1 MPKDS
6 QNSYYKVKTMF
17 NLLNFSLKFLIIFIG
32 VLVFFVLSTL
42 WYFSIGLPDY
52 KKLSNYQPPISSR
65 VYSENRK
72 LIAEYAIEKRL
83 FIPYESIPDKV
94 INAFL
99 SAEDKN
105 FFSHPGVD
113 AKGIIRAT
121 IKNIKNITQNKRL
134 EGASTITQQVAKNF
148 LLTNEISL
156 KRKIKEAILAF
167 RIERAYTKER
177 ILELYLNQIYL
188 GQGAYGIAAAS
199 LEYFDKPIKEL
210 NYQEAALLAALPKAP
225 SKYNPYKFPEV
236 AKFRRNLVL
245 LNLKE
250 NNFISKEQLK
260 ILKNSKLKLKK
271 RKIEIV
277 NEANSY
283 TEEVR
288 RTVKNI
294 YGFEKL
300 YSQGLSISTPLNINY
315 QIQALK
321 SLRKGIENYDKRRG
335 WRGPI
340 TNKIKNKNWEKKI
353 SSYKLD
359 PTLKWHL
366 AEIISVNNEEI
377 NFKIIDK
384 KKENFEGIL
393 KFKNVKWSLPNKKS
407 IPDIHNVGD
416 ILFIKKENKFWA
428 LKQYPKVNGGIVILD
443 PYTGEVL
450 ALAGGFNFK
459 KSEFNRV
466 TQAKRQ
472 PGSAFKPIV
481 YAAALENGFSP
492 NSIIL
497 DAPFVE
503 SQGVGLKN
511 WKPENYGKKFYG
523 PSTFRKGIEYSRN
536 LMTVRIAKILGLEKI
551 LDLSKKLNIYDEIPE
566 LLSVSLGAA
575 ETTLIDLTSAYA
587 PFVNGGKKID
597 PKLISRI
604 QDRRG
609 KTIFLEKSRRCIGC
623 DKFINESLQ
632 LPKIENTNKKIISEA
647 TAYQMTSILKG
658 TVERG
663 TAKKLKSLNVPL
675 AGKTGTTNDNY
686 DAWFIGFSSNL
697 VIGVYVGFDNPK
709 TLGKFET
716 GSKAALP
723 IFKDFVEKALYKED
737 FGEFKIPENIYLTS
751 LNYDT
756 GNKASPGDKNSIIEA
771 LKIEDI
777 NNINNKNL
785 ISTNG
790 RDKIIK
796 FRQFY

>member
-1 MPKDS
+1 M
-6 QNSYYKVKTMF
+6 YKF
-17 NLLNFSLKFLIIFIG
+17 INFSAKFVILFIIILLIFS
-32 VLVFFVLSTL
+32 LSTF

-65 VYSENRK
+65 VYSEDGK
-72 LIAEYAIEKRL
+72 LIAEYALQKRL
-83 FIPYESIPDKV
+83 FVPYESIPEKV

-105 FFSHPGVD
+105 FFNHPGID
-113 AKGIIRAT
+113 AKGILRA
-121 IKNIKNITQNKRL
+121 IFKNLKNISQNKRL

-148 LLTNEISL
+148 LLTNEVSM

-167 RIERAYTKER
+167 RIERAYSKER

-188 GQGAYGIAAAS
+188 GQGTYGIAAAS
-199 LEYFDKPIKEL
+199 LEYFDKSIKEL
-210 NYQEAALLAALPKAP
+210 TYPDAALLAALPKAP
-225 SKYNPYKFPEV
+225 SKYNPYRYPDV
-236 AKFRRNLVL
+236 GKFRRNLVL
-245 LNLKE
+245 KNLQS
-250 NNFISKEQLK
+250 NNFISKKELEK
-260 ILKNSKLKLKK
+260 FKNSDLKLKK

-288 RTVKNI
+288 RSVNEN

-300 YSQGLSISTPLNINY
+300 YSQGLSIKTPLNIDY

-321 SLRKGIENYDKRRG
+321 SLRKGIEDYDKRNG

-340 TNKIKNKNWEKKI
+340 TNKLNDKNWKNKI
-353 SSYKLD
+353 ASYKLD
-359 PTLKWHL
+359 PTLFWYV
-366 AEIISVNNEEI
+366 AEIIEVD
-377 NFKIIDK
+377 NFKVNFKTFNQDK
-384 KKENFEGIL
+384 KNNLYGEIYRDDL
-393 KFKNVKWSLPNKKS
+393 KWIIPKNKTISEKIK
-407 IPDIHNVGD
+407 VGD
-416 ILFIKKENKFWA
+416 VIFVKKVKKKWK
-428 LKQYPKVNGGIVILD
+428 LKQYPKVNGGIVVIN
-443 PYTGEVL
+443 PFTGDVK
-450 ALAGGFNFK
+450 ALVGGFNFK
-459 KSEFNRV
+459 SSEFNRV

-481 YAAALENGFSP
+481 YAAALENGFAP

-523 PSTFRKGIEYSRN
+523 PSTLRKGIEYSRN
-536 LMTVRIAKILGLEKI
+536 LMTVRIAKILGLNKI
-551 LDLSKKLNIYDEIPE
+551 LDLSKKLNIYEEIPE

-575 ETTLIDLTSAYA
+575 ETSLINLTSAYA
-587 PFVNGGKKID
+587 PFVNGGKKIE

-609 KTIFLEKSRRCIGC
+609 KTIYKTQNRVCLGC
-623 DKFINESLQ
+623 DKFINNSNEY
-632 LPKIENTNKKIISEA
+632 PIIKNLNEQVLSEE
-647 TAYQMTSILKG
+647 TAYQMVTILSGAVK
-658 TVERG
+658 RG
-663 TAKKLKSLNVPL
+663 TAKKLKSLNVPI

-686 DAWFIGFSSNL
+686 DAWFIGFTSNL
-697 VIGVYVGFDNPK
+697 VVGVYIGFDNPK
-709 TLGKFET
+709 TLGRFET

-723 IFKDFVEKALYKED
+723 VFKDFIENSLFKED
-737 FGEFKIPENIYLTS
+737 FEEFKIPENIYLTS

-756 GNKASPGDKNSIIEA
+756 GQKSSPKDKKIIVEA
-771 LKIEDI
+771 LKLKDI
-777 NNINNKNL
+777 NNIDNNDL
-785 ISTNG
+785 ISIND
-790 RDKIIK
+790 RDTLIK

>member
-1 MPKDS
+1 MLK
-6 QNSYYKVKTMF
+6 F
-17 NLLNFSLKFLIIFIG
+17 LNFSAKFIIIFLIAILLF
-32 VLVFFVLSTL
+32 LLTTL

-65 VYSENRK
+65 VYSNNGK
-72 LIAEYAIEKRL
+72 LIAEYALQKRL
-83 FIPYESIPDKV
+83 FVPYESIPEIV
-94 INAFL
+94 INSFL

-113 AKGIIRAT
+113 AKGILRA
-121 IKNIKNITQNKRL
+121 IFKNLKNISQNKRL

-148 LLTNEISL
+148 LLTNEVSL

-167 RIERAYTKER
+167 RIERAYSKER

-188 GQGAYGIAAAS
+188 GQGTYGIAAAS
-199 LEYFDKPIKEL
+199 LEYFDKSIKEL
-210 NYQEAALLAALPKAP
+210 TYPDAALLAALPKAP
-225 SKYNPYKFPEV
+225 SKYNPYKYPDV
-236 AKFRRNLVL
+236 GKFRRNLVL
-245 LNLKE
+245 QNLEE
-250 NNFISKEQLK
+250 NNFITKNDLKRFKEM
-260 ILKNSKLKLKK
+260 KLNLKK

-288 RTVKNI
+288 RSVNEN

-300 YSQGLSISTPLNINY
+300 YSQGLSIKTPLDINY
-315 QIQALK
+315 QIQAIK
-321 SLRKGIENYDKRRG
+321 SLRKGIEDYDKRHG

-340 TNKIKNKNWEKKI
+340 TNKFNDKNWKKKI
-353 SSYKLD
+353 DQIKLD
-359 PTLKWHL
+359 PTLNWKT
-366 AEIISVNNEEI
+366 AEIIELNNSEIIFKLIEYDQNNLKGKI
-377 NFKIIDK
+377 NFKNIKWTLPGKKTISSNYKLGDVIFV
-384 KKENFEGIL
+384 KKENTS
-393 KFKNVKWSLPNKKS
+393 W
-407 IPDIHNVGD
+407 H
-416 ILFIKKENKFWA
+416 
-428 LKQYPKVNGGIVILD
+428 LKQYPKVNGGIIVLD
-443 PYTGEVL
+443 PFTGDVK
-450 ALAGGFNFK
+450 ALVGGFNFK
-459 KSEFNRV
+459 SSEFNRV

-523 PSTFRKGIEYSRN
+523 PSTLRKGIEYSRN
-536 LMTVRIAKILGLEKI
+536 LMTVRIAKILGLDKI
-551 LDLSKKLNIYDEIPE
+551 LDLSQKLNIYEEIPE

-575 ETTLIDLTSAYA
+575 ETTLINLTAAYA
-587 PFVNGGKKID
+587 SFVNGGKKIE
-597 PKLISRI
+597 PNLISRI

-609 KTIFLEKSRRCIGC
+609 RTIFQIKNRKCLGC
-623 DKFINESLQ
+623 DKFIDQSDD
-632 LPKIENTNKKIISEA
+632 LPRIENTNERVFSEE
-647 TAYQMTSILKG
+647 TAYQMVTILSG
-658 TVERG
+658 AVERG
-663 TAKKLKSLNVPL
+663 TAKKLKSLKVPL
-675 AGKTGTTNDNY
+675 AGKTGTTNDNF

-697 VIGVYVGFDNPK
+697 VVGVYIGFDNPR

-723 IFKDFVEKALYKED
+723 IFKNFIENALYEED
-737 FGEFKIPENIYLTS
+737 FNEFKIPEQIYLTS

-756 GNKASPGDKNSIIEA
+756 GLKSSPKDKKTIIEA
-771 LKIEDI
+771 LKKEDI
-777 NNINNKNL
+777 NNIDNNSL
-785 ISTNG
+785 ISIND
-790 RDKIIK
+790 RDTLIK